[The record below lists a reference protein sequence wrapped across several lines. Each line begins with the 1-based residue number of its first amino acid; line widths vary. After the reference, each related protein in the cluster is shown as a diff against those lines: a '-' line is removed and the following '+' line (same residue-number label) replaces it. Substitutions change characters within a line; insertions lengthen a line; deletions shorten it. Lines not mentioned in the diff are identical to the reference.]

1 MLILLVASLAAIPQE
16 KTVLLEKI
24 PGFSTHF
31 FGKLQKNTDLLQARL
46 LATNKKVLTRLAK
59 QEARLKQELTKRDS
73 SLAKNLFEDVDVK
86 YQQRLYYYQQQFQE
100 YKAILNDPSK
110 MKEKA
115 LVILQKLP
123 AFQQFMQ
130 EHSQLAGLFR
140 LPTDYGSM
148 ASLGDLQTRSSVQG
162 MLQDRVAAG
171 GPNALGEL
179 QQHVQEAQKQLSTLK
194 DKFNEL
200 GGGGVLDM
208 PDFKPNNQKTKTFFQ
223 RLEYGTNLQSQ
234 RSNNWFPTT
243 TDLGLSVGY
252 KLNDKSIIGI
262 GASYKLCWGRD
273 IRNISLSHQGMG
285 LRSFADI
292 KLKGSFYAS
301 GGFEYNYQQP
311 LVPFRI

>member
-1 MLILLVASLAAIPQE
+1 MRFVAMLILLVASLAAIPQE

-171 GPNALGEL
+171 GLNALGEL

-243 TDLGLSVGY
+243 TDLG
-252 KLNDKSIIGI
+252 
-262 GASYKLCWGRD
+262 CR
-273 IRNISLSHQGMG
+273 
-285 LRSFADI
+285 
-292 KLKGSFYAS
+292 
-301 GGFEYNYQQP
+301 
-311 LVPFRI
+311 LVTN